1 MYIEDRLF
9 SENNPEE
16 VLYSVTM
23 TESEYALYS
32 EFQKEFANP
41 VNKALKNKKLI
52 SEYLSNLSPKERQLK
67 KSLEHTELLGKARD
81 HVAFGLPKKMA
92 KSDVVVKM
100 NREGSKHFPDGL
112 YTAANGLPETVDG
125 FVAKRK
131 LLNLKNALKSNKFK
145 GKSVDTDAFLMEMA
159 PSRYRIG

>member
-23 TESEYALYS
+23 TEAEYALYS

-52 SEYLSNLSPKERQLK
+52 SEYISSLTPRQRQFK
-67 KSLEHTELLGKARD
+67 KSLGYTEAELLERARS
-81 HVAFGLPKKMA
+81 HAAYRLPEKMA
-92 KSDVVVKM
+92 KSDYIVNINK
-100 NREGSKHFPDGL
+100 EGLQYYPTGV
-112 YTAANGLPETVDG
+112 YTSMSGYPKSFED
-125 FVAKRK
+125 KRK
-131 LLNLKNALKSNKFK
+131 LLNLKN
-145 GKSVDTDAFLMEMA
+145 E
-159 PSRYRIG
+159 